1 MPKYIDQERIYQTF
15 VKWVNDTEKIHKK
28 RPGCQVAI
36 EAAEGCH
43 GGFCTW
49 ACEMFRPKKTIPMAW
64 QMLLDELRTSYLFQE
79 IDEQKMI
86 FFKV

>member
-28 RPGCQVAI
+28 RSGCQVAI

-49 ACEMFRPKKTIPMAW
+49 ACEMFRPKKNDPNGLTDAP
-64 QMLLDELRTSYLFQE
+64 R
-79 IDEQKMI
+79 
-86 FFKV
+86 